1 MGVLDTDRTDTGGA
15 LLGGDMSDITML
27 GVLAAGLGMYCLYL
41 QIRVK
46 MLNDAGMFMTE
57 LLIKTVREHTN
68 KSEREAAE
76 EVRRM
81 AIAHAKHVV
90 TKH

>member
-1 MGVLDTDRTDTGGA
+1 
-15 LLGGDMSDITML
+15 MSDITLL
-27 GVLAAGLGMYCLYL
+27 GALAAGLGMYCLYL

-46 MLNDAGMFMTE
+46 MLNDAGKFMTE

-81 AIAHAKHVV
+81 AKEHITKAIVKH
-90 TKH
+90 

>member
-1 MGVLDTDRTDTGGA
+1 MGVLDIAGSTGGSCIF
-15 LLGGDMSDITML
+15 GVDMSDITLL
-27 GVLAAGLGMYCLYL
+27 GLVAAGLGMYCLYL

-46 MLNDAGMFMTE
+46 MLNDAGKFMTE

>member
-1 MGVLDTDRTDTGGA
+1 
-15 LLGGDMSDITML
+15 MSDITLL

-46 MLNDAGMFMTE
+46 MLNDAGKFMTE
-57 LLIKTVREHTN
+57 LLIKTIQEHTN

-81 AIAHAKHVV
+81 TIAHAKQYVA
-90 TKH
+90 KH